1 LSFKVNVKYKPF
13 PTLQLTENVFEILN
27 YFQKQFIKKIKLM
40 SFQPVFAQ
48 FWEKVKESI
57 ENKTYAK
64 LTLAKTIGDTELKNI
79 YVRPVLLENDVFSL
93 SVTAKYKTEE
103 VESFH
108 SLEEAFFVLA
118 PYMNNPFLT
127 ALLFTTENDI
137 TFKLNKKRVGS
148 IIEQAPTFK
157 KASDVILEM
166 KEKGI

>member
-1 LSFKVNVKYKPF
+1 
-13 PTLQLTENVFEILN
+13 
-27 YFQKQFIKKIKLM
+27 M

-57 ENKTYAK
+57 DNKTYAK

-79 YVRPVLLENDVFSL
+79 YVRPVLSGDVFSL
-93 SVTAKYKTEE
+93 SITARYKTEE

-157 KASDVILEM
+157 NASDVIIEM
-166 KEKGI
+166 KAKGI

>member
-1 LSFKVNVKYKPF
+1 
-13 PTLQLTENVFEILN
+13 
-27 YFQKQFIKKIKLM
+27 M

-57 ENKTYAK
+57 ENRTFAK
-64 LTLAKTIGDTELKNI
+64 LTLAKTIGNTELKNI
-79 YVRPVLLENDVFSL
+79 YVRPVLNDGVFSL
-93 SVTAKYKTEE
+93 SITARYKTEE

-108 SLEEAFFVLA
+108 SLEEAFLVLA

-127 ALLFTTENDI
+127 AILFTTENDI

-157 KASDVILEM
+157 NASDVILEM
-166 KEKGI
+166 KEKGM

>member
-1 LSFKVNVKYKPF
+1 
-13 PTLQLTENVFEILN
+13 
-27 YFQKQFIKKIKLM
+27 M
-40 SFQPVFAQ
+40 SYQPVFAL

-57 ENKTYAK
+57 ENGTYAK

-79 YVRPVLLENDVFSL
+79 YVRPVLLDDSFKL
-93 SVTAKYKTEE
+93 SVIARYKTEE
-103 VESFH
+103 IESFH
-108 SLEEAFFVLA
+108 TLEEAFFVLS

-157 KASDVILEM
+157 NPSDVIIEM
-166 KEKGI
+166 KEKGII